1 MEQTYQLINA
11 ILMVHIKSET
21 GAELPPSVLTH
32 IGKFTEYVAYLG
44 RKISALNSLLLLSG
58 PSTKST
64 HLLKLNRRAA
74 RSRNF
79 SVKAR

>member
-44 RKISALNSLLLLSG
+44 GKSSVLNSLLLSG

-64 HLLKLNRRAA
+64 HSLKLNRRAA
-74 RSRNF
+74 KSRNF
-79 SVKAR
+79 SVKVK